1 MGNQTSDENWASR
14 ERLSGIERWLWWRGF
29 VGRRDLMETYGLSA
43 AQASSDLQK
52 YLELNPGSMDYHMS
66 RKRYEASAGMRCVMG
81 RPDFTAAVRVFLGG
95 GVVESAGGE
104 SGDLVEVVGLPVRKV
119 KPEVERGM
127 MNALVNGWRVKLKYS
142 AVSSQSEFA
151 GKATWVHPQRLV
163 WDGGRW
169 HCRLWCES
177 RAGFRDFVLGRVVA
191 IGKPEESEEVVVPRD
206 AEWEAWTILVVKPN
220 PELGEDARKALI
232 LDYGMGKAGQLKVKV
247 RKAME
252 RYLRERLGDYGSDP
266 ARQLVVEDV
275 G

>member
-1 MGNQTSDENWASR
+1 MGNQTSDENWAAR
-14 ERLSGIERWLWWRGF
+14 ERLLGIERWLWWRGF

-52 YLELNPGSMDYHMS
+52 YQELNPGSMNYHMS
-66 RKRYEASAGMRCVMG
+66 RKRYEAAAGMRCVMG
-81 RPDFTAAVRVFLGG
+81 VPDFTAAVRVFLGAD
-95 GVVESAGGE
+95 VVASTGGE
-104 SGDLVEVVGLPVRKV
+104 SSELVEVVGLPARPVDSK
-119 KPEVERGM
+119 VERGM

-177 RAGFRDFVLGRVVA
+177 RAGFRDFVLGRVVS
-191 IGKPEESEEVVVPRD
+191 IGKPEESEEVVPRD
-206 AEWEAWTILVVKPN
+206 EEWETWTTLVVKPN
-220 PELGEDARKALI
+220 PELGEDAQKALI

-252 RYLRERLGDYGSDP
+252 RYLRERMGDFGSGP
-266 ARQLVVEDV
+266 ARQVVVEEV
-275 G
+275 C